1 MEKKEGKRGRLMEA
15 LGARDREIEIPEKPG
30 PSILGRE
37 PLVGMIRRAF
47 GIPVIRDEM
56 PALIEISR

>member
-1 MEKKEGKRGRLMEA
+1 MEA